1 MLEIKDL
8 HVSYGG
14 IQALRGVSLNVP
26 DGKIVTLIG
35 ANGAGKSTLMRTISG
50 LVKAQSGS
58 ILWNGQELLGK
69 PIDQIVS
76 SGIAMSPEG
85 RRVFAYLTVL
95 ENLKIGAY
103 LRKDK
108 AETEKDLEWVYSLFP
123 RLKER
128 SWQSAGTLSGG
139 EQQMLAV
146 GRALMSKPK
155 LLMLDE
161 PSLGLAPIVVREIFD
176 IIRTVNQQGIT
187 VLLNEQ
193 NANMA
198 LKVADYA
205 YVLETGTLTLS
216 GTGAEL
222 LTNEQV
228 KAAYLGKKRVDRT

>member
-14 IQALRGVSLNVP
+14 IQALRGVSLTVP
-26 DGKIVTLIG
+26 EGKIVTLIG

-58 ILWNGQELLGK
+58 ILWIGQEIAAK
-69 PIDQIVS
+69 PIDQIVAG
-76 SGIAMSPEG
+76 GIAMSPEG
-85 RRVFAYLTVL
+85 RRVFADLTVV

-103 LRKDK
+103 LRRDK
-108 AETEKDLEWVYSLFP
+108 AGIQQDLEWVYSLFP

-161 PSLGLAPIVVREIFD
+161 PSLGLAPLVVREIFD

-216 GTGAEL
+216 GTGTEL
-222 LTNEQV
+222 LADESV
-228 KAAYLGKKRVDRT
+228 KAAYLGKKRN

>member
-14 IQALRGVSLNVP
+14 IQALRGVSLTVP
-26 DGKIVTLIG
+26 EGKIVTLIG

-58 ILWNGQELLGK
+58 ILWNGQEIPTK
-69 PIDQIVS
+69 PIDQIVAG
-76 SGIAMSPEG
+76 GIAMSPEG
-85 RRVFAYLTVL
+85 RRVFADLTVV

-103 LRKDK
+103 LRRDK
-108 AETEKDLEWVYSLFP
+108 AGIQQDLEWVYSLFP

-161 PSLGLAPIVVREIFD
+161 PSLGLAPLVVREIFD

-205 YVLETGTLTLS
+205 YVLETGNLTMS
-216 GTGAEL
+216 GTGAQL
-222 LTNEQV
+222 LSDPQV
-228 KAAYLGKKRVDRT
+228 KAAYLGKKR

>member
-69 PIDQIVS
+69 PIDQIVA

-85 RRVFAYLTVL
+85 RRVFDDLTVL

-193 NANMA
+193 NANLA

>member
-1 MLEIKDL
+1 MADTLLKVDGINVYYGNIHAVKDISFT
-8 HVSYGG
+8 VNAGE
-14 IQALRGVSLNVP
+14 
-26 DGKIVTLIG
+26 IVTLIG

-69 PIDQIVS
+69 PIDQIVA

-85 RRVFAYLTVL
+85 RRVFADLTVL

-205 YVLETGTLTLS
+205 YVLETGRVVMD

-222 LTNEQV
+222 LTNERV
-228 KAAYLGKKRVDRT
+228 RNAYLGG